1 MASIFKFSGY
11 MVAPNDEIDAKEFMD
26 GLIEFAEMND
36 MYEGP
41 LVTEAR
47 KFEWDDDLLIND
59 TECPD
64 EVFEMYFDGT
74 IKTYDDFEKNEF
86 EEDEE
91 EIDCEKCECRD
102 ECDMYHCD
110 DSDDSDSEDDD
121 DVTIYITIYDGI
133 DDEED
138 EDQEKQVEL
147 KRASDKDVDH
157 LVNLYL
163 DNMNKYNK
171 HSILTADKLLDN
183 ESEFCRGIMLSDKEI
198 ALLKNKMN
206 DFKINET
213 KKDAISLLSALEM
226 LLADE

>member
-1 MASIFKFSGY
+1 M
-11 MVAPNDEIDAKEFMD
+11 
-26 GLIEFAEMND
+26 
-36 MYEGP
+36 
-41 LVTEAR
+41 
-47 KFEWDDDLLIND
+47 
-59 TECPD
+59 
-64 EVFEMYFDGT
+64 
-74 IKTYDDFEKNEF
+74 
-86 EEDEE
+86 
-91 EIDCEKCECRD
+91 
-102 ECDMYHCD
+102 
-110 DSDDSDSEDDD
+110 
-121 DVTIYITIYDGI
+121 
-133 DDEED
+133 
-138 EDQEKQVEL
+138 